1 MDQIDS
7 GKMQSFQSYLRF
19 CYMAVTDDGRFVS
32 NFQSHRGY
40 IIIYECDAWIINS
53 FSGKGSQL
61 HGRKLITIYYHD
73 HQWFVSK
80 EQGVTDRTISEI
92 VNEARIRKSLGKLQ
106 SKVDSIHE
114 SGDNKEINKLVIP
127 PLTSTKMDVG
137 ADGLPVLKE
146 KEEALIKDGLT
157 GSGSNATSDLPDD
170 LPTST
175 NVGDR
180 PTGSVISNGLSSL
193 ADPMKDGSTEP
204 LSESIAVTSDEGP
217 ASSIQPSQFVVD
229 GDPSTLGSGLAL
241 GNGDGH
247 RSSRMPESST
257 GDTLNESLESAGGG
271 HGDGLSTGV
280 CKTSSTITPRSTI
293 HATWSDVALNKP
305 GHALEEAISRGVV
318 KRGFAL
324 DNYRRGIKGEEM
336 TASMI
341 DSLDLDVLLLN
352 GVSITRSMDIDHV
365 LITDRGIFVI
375 NSKNINGG
383 IRLVDDEIYCGSSSR
398 PTENSWVQ
406 TLDNN
411 VLIVRGKLVEAGYP
425 TSIPII
431 PLIVVWG
438 GPVSSTGSH
447 SGSFVEGSHLDEW
460 LIRYYDASEIELD
473 KSLFRWIKADMRKS
487 TFWLK

>member
-73 HQWFVSK
+73 HQWLISK
-80 EQGVTDRTISEI
+80 EQRVTDRTISEI
-92 VNEARIRKSLGKLQ
+92 VNEAQIRKSLGKLQ

-114 SGDNKEINKLVIP
+114 SGGNKKINKLVIP

-137 ADGLPVLKE
+137 VDGLPVLKE
-146 KEEALIKDGLT
+146 EEEALIKDDLA
-157 GSGSNATSDLPDD
+157 GSGSKATSDLPED

-175 NVGDR
+175 NVEDR
-180 PTGSVISNGLSSL
+180 LTGSAISNGLSSL
-193 ADPMKDGSTEP
+193 VDPANDEATGA
-204 LSESIAVTSDEGP
+204 LFESIGVTSDEGSTT
-217 ASSIQPSQFVVD
+217 SSIQSSPFVVD
-229 GDPSTLGSGLAL
+229 GNLSGSTLD
-241 GNGDGH
+241 NGDRH
-247 RSSRMPESST
+247 RSSEAPGFPTGNALDESS
-257 GDTLNESLESAGGG
+257 ESAGGG
-271 HGDGLSTGV
+271 YDDGFPTGV
-280 CKTSSTITPRSTI
+280 CKTPSIITPRSTI

-341 DSLDLDVLLLN
+341 DSLNLDALLLN

-383 IRLVDDEIYCGSSSR
+383 IRLVNDEIYCGSSSR

>member
-32 NFQSHRGY
+32 NFQSYRGY

-73 HQWFVSK
+73 HQWLISK

-92 VNEARIRKSLGKLQ
+92 FNEAQIRKSLGKLQ
-106 SKVDSIHE
+106 SKVDFIHE

-137 ADGLPVLKE
+137 VDGLPVLKE
-146 KEEALIKDGLT
+146 EEEALIKDDLA
-157 GSGSNATSDLPDD
+157 GSGSKATSDLPDD

-175 NVGDR
+175 NVEDR
-180 PTGSVISNGLSSL
+180 LTGSAISNGLSSL
-193 ADPMKDGSTEP
+193 VDPANDEATGA
-204 LSESIAVTSDEGP
+204 LFESIGVTSDEGST
-217 ASSIQPSQFVVD
+217 SSIQSSPFVVD
-229 GDPSTLGSGLAL
+229 GNLSGSTL

-280 CKTSSTITPRSTI
+280 HKTPSMSTPRSTI

-341 DSLDLDVLLLN
+341 DSLDLDALLLN

-365 LITDRGIFVI
+365 LITDRGIFVM

-383 IRLVDDEIYCGSSSR
+383 IRLVNDEIYCGSSSR

-411 VLIVRGKLVEAGYP
+411 VLIIRGKLVEAGYP

-460 LIRYYDASEIELD
+460 LTCYYDASEIELG